1 MILEQGNLEY
11 VNLDTMVDYCSKHKD
26 CYIVSFS
33 KRDLE
38 AQITTVQIFGTTLG
52 YQYSYA
58 IGCRAL
64 YTDTNMPIAE
74 SIYVYTNADL
84 KNNKTPY
91 IEVNIMNGGGSSF
104 LCLTK
109 RGAMECIRQ
118 FIILKMLEKETEK
131 EKALFYKFYK
141 RIKFML
147 HFVYGNPLVIK
158 FNNERTTYS
167 R

>member
-1 MILEQGNLEY
+1 MILEQGNLEQ

-26 CYIVSFS
+26 CYIVSFT

-38 AQITTVQIFGTTLG
+38 AQITKAQIVGTTLG
-52 YQYSYA
+52 YHYSYS
-58 IGCRAL
+58 IGCRTL
-64 YTDTNMPIAE
+64 YTDKPFAE
-74 SIYVYTNADL
+74 SIYLYTNADL

-91 IEVNIMNGGGSSF
+91 IEVDILKRGESSF

-158 FNNERTTYS
+158 LNNERTTYS

>member
-1 MILEQGNLEY
+1 MILEQGNLEQ
-11 VNLDTMVDYCSKHKD
+11 VNLDTIVDYGSKHKD
-26 CYIVSFS
+26 CYIVSFT

-38 AQITTVQIFGTTLG
+38 AQITKAQIVGTRLG
-52 YQYSYA
+52 YQY
-58 IGCRAL
+58 IVCRVR
-64 YTDTNMPIAE
+64 YTDKPLAE
-74 SIYVYTNADL
+74 SISLYTNADL

-91 IEVNIMNGGGSSF
+91 IEVDILKRGESSF

-131 EKALFYKFYK
+131 EKILFYKFYK

-147 HFVYGNPLVIK
+147 HFVCGNPLVIK
-158 FNNERTTYS
+158 LNNERTTYS

>member
-1 MILEQGNLEY
+1 MEQGNLKQ
-11 VNLDTMVDYCSKHKD
+11 VNLDTMLYNKD
-26 CYIVSFS
+26 CYIVSFT

-38 AQITTVQIFGTTLG
+38 AQIIKAQIVGTTCG
-52 YQYSYA
+52 YQYSSSIA
-58 IGCRAL
+58 CRIL
-64 YTDTNMPIAE
+64 YTDKSFSFTEFI
-74 SIYVYTNADL
+74 SLYTNADL

-91 IEVNIMNGGGSSF
+91 IEVDILRRGDSSF

-131 EKALFYKFYK
+131 EKILFYKFYK

-158 FNNERTTYS
+158 LNNERTTYS

>member
-26 CYIVSFS
+26 CYIVSFT

-38 AQITTVQIFGTTLG
+38 AQITRVQIVGTTYG
-52 YQYSYA
+52 YQYSYS
-58 IGCRAL
+58 IGCRTL
-64 YTDTNMPIAE
+64 YTDMPFAE
-74 SIYVYTNADL
+74 SIYLYTNADL
-84 KNNKTPY
+84 NNNKTPY
-91 IEVNIMNGGGSSF
+91 IEVDSLKRGESSF

-131 EKALFYKFYK
+131 EKILFYKFYK

-147 HFVYGNPLVIK
+147 HFVIGNPLVIK
-158 FNNERTTYS
+158 LNNERTTYY

>member
-1 MILEQGNLEY
+1 MILEQRNLEY

-26 CYIVSFS
+26 CYIVSFT
-33 KRDLE
+33 KRDLK
-38 AQITTVQIFGTTLG
+38 AQITTVQIMGIIDG
-52 YQYSYA
+52 YEYKYA
-58 IGCRAL
+58 IKCRIL
-64 YTDTNMPIAE
+64 YTDSGLSE
-74 SIYVYTNADL
+74 SIYLYTNADL

-91 IEVNIMNGGGSSF
+91 IEVDILKRGESSF

-131 EKALFYKFYK
+131 EKILFYKFYK

-158 FNNERTTYS
+158 LNNERTTYS

>member
-1 MILEQGNLEY
+1 MEQRNLEY
-11 VNLDTMVDYCSKHKD
+11 VNLDTMYCSKHKD
-26 CYIVSFS
+26 CYIVSFT

-38 AQITTVQIFGTTLG
+38 AQITKAQIIGTTLG
-52 YQYSYA
+52 YQYKYVLV
-58 IGCRAL
+58 CRVL
-64 YTDTNMPIAE
+64 YTDKPFAE
-74 SIYVYTNADL
+74 SISLYTNADL
-84 KNNKTPY
+84 NNNKTPY
-91 IEVNIMNGGGSSF
+91 IEVDILKRDESSF

-131 EKALFYKFYK
+131 EKILFYKFYK

-147 HFVYGNPLVIK
+147 HFVCGNPLVIK
-158 FNNERTTYS
+158 LNNERTTYS

>member
-1 MILEQGNLEY
+1 MILEQGNLEQ
-11 VNLDTMVDYCSKHKD
+11 VNIYTIADYCSKHKN

-38 AQITTVQIFGTTLG
+38 AQITTVNIVGTTLG
-52 YQYSYA
+52 YQYMYS
-58 IGCRAL
+58 IVCRTL
-64 YTDTNMPIAE
+64 YTDKPFAE
-74 SIYVYTNADL
+74 SISLYTNADL

-91 IEVNIMNGGGSSF
+91 IEVDILKGGESSF

-131 EKALFYKFYK
+131 EKILFYKFYK

>member
-1 MILEQGNLEY
+1 MILEQGNLEQ
-11 VNLDTMVDYCSKHKD
+11 VNIYTIADYCSKHKD
-26 CYIVSFS
+26 CYIVSFT

-38 AQITTVQIFGTTLG
+38 AQITRAQIVYTTWG
-52 YQYSYA
+52 YQYMYS
-58 IGCRAL
+58 IVCRTL
-64 YTDTNMPIAE
+64 YTDKTFAE
-74 SIYVYTNADL
+74 FIYLYTNADL

-91 IEVNIMNGGGSSF
+91 IEVDILKGGESSF

-131 EKALFYKFYK
+131 EKILFYKFYK